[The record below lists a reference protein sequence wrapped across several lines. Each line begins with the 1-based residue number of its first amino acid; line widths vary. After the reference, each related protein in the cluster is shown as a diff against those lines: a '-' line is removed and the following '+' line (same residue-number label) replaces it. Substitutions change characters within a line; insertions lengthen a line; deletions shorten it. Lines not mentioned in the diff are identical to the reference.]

1 MTDCAYYMELIS
13 AELDGELTEAERAR
27 LTAHLEQ
34 CPACRR
40 YRQALASASGALAD
54 SLEPPPATLARSVM
68 ARVRTLPVPG
78 SAPEPEA
85 APAAREGSKRRLARG
100 PARLAALAAALALV
114 VWAGYKALPR
124 AGSAA
129 PAGADNARTMESSAE
144 EPETPMEAPAAYMSA
159 AEGGESA
166 PAADEEA
173 SVTGAS
179 AEAAASEETA
189 GEAQSPAEE
198 PTEPELGQ
206 PQWESAQLL
215 ASDGSQSQA
224 AGEKELAFLTES
236 VLTETSPAARPDREG
251 DWTLTLR
258 AAGGEEETYI
268 LWQEGERLYWAPAAG
283 GEAWLAGASPE
294 ELAGAFQP

>member
-27 LTAHLEQ
+27 LTAHLAQ

-40 YRQALASASGALAD
+40 YRQALASVSGALED

-85 APAAREGSKRRLARG
+85 APAAREGRNRRLARG
-100 PARLAALAAALALV
+100 PVRLAALAAALALV

-124 AGSAA
+124 AGS
-129 PAGADNARTMESSAE
+129 ARTMESSAE

-159 AEGGESA
+159 AEGEDSA
-166 PAADEEA
+166 AAADQEA
-173 SVTGAS
+173 GVAGAS

-236 VLTETSPAARPDREG
+236 VLTETSPAARPGREG

-283 GEAWLAGASPE
+283 GETWLAGASPE
-294 ELAGAFQP
+294 ELAGVFQP